1 MNNLSIFLIEKCFT
15 LTTRWADIK
24 AKEYNWLWGKSS
36 AIILWGLLKLS
47 YALAWGEK
55 DEDLDEGL
63 SWEGKAAQLYSSRHG
78 ETRDWK
84 LKKTDWEGK
93 FNLELLAGISP
104 G

>member
-36 AIILWGLLKLS
+36 TIILWGLLKLCN
-47 YALAWGEK
+47 ALAWGEK

-63 SWEGKAAQLYSSRHG
+63 SWEGKAAQLYSSRH
-78 ETRDWK
+78 EEIRNRK

-93 FNLELLAGISP
+93 FDLELLAGISP